1 MVAYAIVD
9 GDAVYRA
16 VDISEG
22 MKDHPRDAQPETV
35 ATRQD
40 DGSVGAIGLC
50 QQRRYET
57 TALPG
62 RQVRNDRKNARISSA
77 SASGCSKAAK
87 WPPRAIGVQRWI
99 FSTRSASERGG
110 RMSSRGKAL

>member
-1 MVAYAIVD
+1 MSAQECAITGVNKKDPDSEGKRSLGLSNRDQRDRTRLLEMVAYAIVG

-22 MKDHPRDAQPETV
+22 MKGHPRDAQPETV

-57 TALPG
+57 TTLPG
-62 RQVRNDRKNARISSA
+62 RQVRNERKNA
-77 SASGCSKAAK
+77 
-87 WPPRAIGVQRWI
+87 
-99 FSTRSASERGG
+99 
-110 RMSSRGKAL
+110 